1 MKRHEPVCLEKDM
14 TFADIHNHMLF
25 GVDDGA
31 KTEAEMQQLIDAS
44 YADGVRHLCFT
55 PHYHPGYFGEHQ
67 QQIAIAFELAQRYA
81 STQYPDL
88 SLCLGNELRYA
99 RSCLEWLEQ
108 GKCKTLNDT
117 EYLLVDFLYPEA
129 AETILDA
136 MLRILNA
143 GYTPVLAHVERYE
156 KFHRDLREIERLKSW
171 GVRLQVDAQSPLG
184 GLGHG
189 SKVRARRLLSA
200 GAVDLIASD
209 AHDLR
214 NRPPQLRPCF
224 EFVSRKYGADYAQ
237 HLFWEEPL
245 RILHAK

>member
-1 MKRHEPVCLEKDM
+1 MIV
-14 TFADIHNHMLF
+14 FADIHNHMLF

-31 KTEAEMQQLIDAS
+31 HSATEMYQLIDAS

-67 QQIAIAFELAQRYA
+67 AQIDAAFALAQSYCAER
-81 STQYPDL
+81 YPDL
-88 SLCLGNELRYA
+88 QLFLGNELRYE

-108 GKCKTLNDT
+108 GRCQTLNDT
-117 EYLLVDFLYPEA
+117 GYLLVDFLYPEP
-129 AETILDA
+129 AENILNA
-136 MLRILNA
+136 MLRVLNA

-156 KFHRDLREIERLKSW
+156 KFHRDLREIDQLKSW
-171 GVRLQVDAQSPLG
+171 GVILQVDAQSPLG

-189 SKVRARRLLSA
+189 SKVRARRLLDA

-209 AHDLR
+209 THDLKS
-214 NRPPQLRPCF
+214 RPPQLRPCYD
-224 EFVSRKYGADYAQ
+224 FVSRKYGDDYAQ

-245 RILHAK
+245 RILQSK